1 MQQSNRSC
9 GSREVKGW
17 YRVAYFSIKPTRKIY
32 PSIDSIASRFAV
44 ESSGCRGPQFVNTGV
59 VQGLYE

>member
-1 MQQSNRSC
+1 MQQSNRC
-9 GSREVKGW
+9 GSTEVKG

-44 ESSGCRGPQFVNTGV
+44 ESSGCRGSQFVNTGV